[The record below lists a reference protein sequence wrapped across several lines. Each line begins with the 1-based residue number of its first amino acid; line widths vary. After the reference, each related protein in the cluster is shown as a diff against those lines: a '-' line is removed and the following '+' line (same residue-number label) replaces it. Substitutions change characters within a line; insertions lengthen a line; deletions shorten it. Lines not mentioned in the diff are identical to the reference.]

1 MTKQMTSKMDEWRKW
16 KNVKNEEGRKNY
28 RRMRNK
34 LKTATKKV
42 KKEYLKTI
50 CDKSIELQITGS
62 YDLMYIKRKEPGWK
76 ENQGIQNIDV
86 NDSEGNT
93 KVDQRHVLT
102 MLGNYITELC
112 DQANRPE
119 ELEVETEEDVDEDKK
134 GPYILHQ
141 GNEG

>member
-1 MTKQMTSKMDEWRKW
+1 
-16 KNVKNEEGRKNY
+16 
-28 RRMRNK
+28 
-34 LKTATKKV
+34 
-42 KKEYLKTI
+42 
-50 CDKSIELQITGS
+50 
-62 YDLMYIKRKEPGWK
+62 
-76 ENQGIQNIDV
+76 
-86 NDSEGNT
+86 
-93 KVDQRHVLT
+93 

>member
-1 MTKQMTSKMDEWRKW
+1 
-16 KNVKNEEGRKNY
+16 
-28 RRMRNK
+28 
-34 LKTATKKV
+34 
-42 KKEYLKTI
+42 
-50 CDKSIELQITGS
+50 
-62 YDLMYIKRKEPGWK
+62 MYIKRKEPGWK